1 MPDHFPVLTVCQP
14 WNWAALA
21 PIPAPKRA
29 ENRGRRIG
37 YRGPLW
43 WHAGARSRWDAE
55 GASSHIIE
63 RAWEQYLRTVP
74 DWPGLPAADVTLN
87 RNTTLMPF
95 GAVTALVE
103 VTGCHLHDAD
113 EGCGHDGNWERD
125 PVYGRCSP
133 WAVRGQWH
141 IVFANVRVLPEPVP
155 CRGALGLW
163 RLTDEVEQAARGQ
176 LEAVR

>member
-1 MPDHFPVLTVCQP
+1 MPDHFPALTVRQP

-55 GASSHIIE
+55 GASSHIIGK
-63 RAWEQYLRTVP
+63 AWEQYLRTVP
-74 DWPGLPAADVTLN
+74 DWPGLPAADVT
-87 RNTTLMPF
+87 
-95 GAVTALVE
+95 
-103 VTGCHLHDAD
+103 
-113 EGCGHDGNWERD
+113 
-125 PVYGRCSP
+125 
-133 WAVRGQWH
+133 
-141 IVFANVRVLPEPVP
+141 VLPEPVP